1 MTVRPAIVDDAPKT
15 RTRDRVAEDP
25 RSQAAEREFRRD
37 SALRKC
43 RTCYDHLAGVAG
55 VGLLDA
61 LVERSWLRPDA
72 QGRRKVY
79 VVTAWGAR
87 ELESREVD
95 LVWARQARRLFSRG
109 CLDWTERRDH
119 LGGALGAAILDAL
132 LRGGFIKRRPEG
144 RTVDLTTPVGE
155 WLGRTNDRSSIE
167 MGEV

>member
-1 MTVRPAIVDDAPKT
+1 M
-15 RTRDRVAEDP
+15 
-25 RSQAAEREFRRD
+25 
-37 SALRKC
+37 
-43 RTCYDHLAGVAG
+43 
-55 VGLLDA
+55 DA

-79 VVTAWGAR
+79 DVTAQGAR
-87 ELESREVD
+87 GLESRGVA
-95 LVWARQARRLFSRG
+95 LARARQARRLFSRG

-132 LRGGFIKRRPEG
+132 LRSGFIKRRPEG
-144 RTVDLTTPVGE
+144 RTVDLTRPVRE